1 MTAKPK
7 WNRTEVNALKRVQA
21 GTGGR
26 DRLHPPVLPSSLLY
40 RAFSGKLIAQKPNG
54 ETVSE
59 LLERTEQKLQSN
71 RDYEN
76 IRCLH

>member
-7 WNRTEVNALKRVQA
+7 WNRTEMDALKRVPT
-21 GTGGR
+21 GTAGR
-26 DRLHPPVLPSSLLY
+26 DRLHPPVLPSSLLH